1 VHQRRSSTNVRERFD
16 QMIPPITF
24 EPDWS
29 DVLAR
34 AGVRRRRWAALVLAG
49 SLMIGVV
56 VAVGAFAAAHGRFP
70 WLTEAPG
77 KPAPEAQVR
86 KVRERYPGSSD
97 VRLLLRERVGD
108 NAYTL
113 YGFATGSARC
123 LRLVSGGAD
132 PGTTSAC
139 TSATELEDVV
149 NPVVV
154 LQANVSFANHGGSLP
169 TVPNELAT
177 FGFIA
182 GDIRRVDVVSDE
194 GERRARV
201 ANGAFLEVVDSPG
214 RGTWAR
220 RVMAVDDQGRAWTI
234 PIAVLVEGQP
244 TGIPRRPPQGPSIVE
259 RRVTDGTIGWLERGE
274 PRGQSLAEAGIR
286 LPAVEG
292 IGKFHHVGVGKFAR
306 VIAPVPGDFLRLVVG
321 KNPGVIC
328 EYLVTRGGVGGGC
341 SPPARL
347 FSQGPFY
354 ATYGFSGAGTQQAV
368 VEGLASDD
376 VARLQQFLANGSRR
390 PIALRDNALLARA
403 PLGLFPVRVVA
414 YDGSGR
420 IIGITTLR
428 SPR

>member
-1 VHQRRSSTNVRERFD
+1 MNARERFD
-16 QMIPPITF
+16 QMVPPIAF
-24 EPDWS
+24 DSDWL

-34 AGVRRRRWAALVLAG
+34 AGVRRRRWDALVIAA
-49 SLMIGVV
+49 SLVIGVA
-56 VAVGAFAAAHGRFP
+56 VAVGALAAAHGRFR
-70 WLTEAPG
+70 WLAEAPG
-77 KPAPEAQVR
+77 KPAPEAQIR
-86 KVRERYPGSSD
+86 KVRERFPGSPD
-97 VRLLLRERVGD
+97 VRFLMRERVGD

-123 LRLVSGGAD
+123 LRLVSRGAD

-154 LQANVSFANHGGSLP
+154 LQANVSFAHGGPLP

-201 ANGAFLEVVDSPG
+201 ENGAFLEVVDSPG

-220 RVMAVDDQGRAWTI
+220 RVIAVDDKGRGWTI

-259 RRVTDGTIGWLERGE
+259 RHVTDGTIGWLERGE
-274 PRGQSLAEAGIR
+274 LRGQSLREAGIR

-306 VIAPVPGDFLRLVVG
+306 VIAPDPGDFLRLVVG
-321 KNPGVIC
+321 KNPSVIC
-328 EYLVTRGGVGGGC
+328 EYLVTRGGIGGGC
-341 SPPARL
+341 SPSALL

-376 VARLQQFLANGSRR
+376 VARLQLFLADGSRR
-390 PIALRDNALLARA
+390 PVALSDNALLVRA
-403 PLGLFPVRVVA
+403 PLGLFPARVVA
-414 YDGSGR
+414 YDRNGR
-420 IIGITTLR
+420 VIGITTL
-428 SPR
+428 SAPP